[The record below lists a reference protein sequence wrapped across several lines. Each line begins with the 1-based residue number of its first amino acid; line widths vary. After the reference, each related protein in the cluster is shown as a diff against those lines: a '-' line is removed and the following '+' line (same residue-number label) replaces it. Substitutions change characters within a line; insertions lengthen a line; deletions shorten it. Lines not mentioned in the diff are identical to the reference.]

1 MILKDLQ
8 LEIWYEDPVQF
19 YKDVFKEDPYP
30 YQTEVLLEVKKY
42 PNVKRMLICA
52 AGGTGKT
59 KLLASIA
66 LYLVSP
72 VSNHLKDPISIVIIS
87 GSKDQARNLYEYCRI
102 AFEDNDILASE
113 VDGEPLISMTRLKNR
128 SIIRAVP
135 NSLKAI
141 QGLHTDV
148 VIIDEAV
155 LAGNFIIR
163 DAFRIVAQS
172 DKDLIIL
179 SGTPMNQEG
188 GELFIEL
195 FEEENKYPEWKRFHW
210 SARDCP
216 RISTEQYL
224 EASRN
229 LPEDMFSIFWEGEP
243 YQVSGALIPLDKLK
257 IACKDVP
264 LLKRDPSGGKVV
276 GAIDWGYADP
286 TAIVILQLPRREE
299 DKINI
304 LYIDQWRREEFK
316 DLHDRI
322 VELSKEYQVEEWYTD
337 ASDVGENQRL
347 EECGLHVTPVGF
359 NQNKVEMQTHMKL
372 LFHQEK
378 IRIPNEYYDLIKQ
391 LRKYNWD
398 TKKGEDLVD
407 ALMLALYSTKREEG
421 SYYYKII

>member
-1 MILKDLQ
+1 MNLKELQ
-8 LEIWYEDPVQF
+8 LDIWENDPIQF
-19 YKDVFKEDPYP
+19 YRDIYKEDPYP
-30 YQTEVLLEVKKY
+30 YQEEVLQEIKKY
-42 PNVKRMLICA
+42 PKIKRILICA

-59 KLLASIA
+59 KLLACVA
-66 LYLVSP
+66 LYLVCIMSRIL
-72 VSNHLKDPISIVIIS
+72 NTPISLVIIS
-87 GSKDQARNLYEYCRI
+87 GSKDQARNLYEYCRV
-102 AFEDNDILASE
+102 ALQDNEILASE
-113 VDGEPLISMTRLKNR
+113 VDGEPLISMTKLKNR

-141 QGLHTDV
+141 QGLHTDI

-195 FEEENKYPEWKRFHW
+195 FQDEDQYPEWKRFHW
-210 SARDCP
+210 SAKDCP
-216 RISTEQYL
+216 SISTEQYL
-224 EASRN
+224 EASKN

-243 YQVSGALIPLDKLK
+243 YQLAGSLIPFDKLK
-257 IACKDVP
+257 IACKDIP
-264 LLKRDPSGGKVV
+264 IIKKDPNGGRII
-276 GAIDWGYADP
+276 GGIDWGWADP
-286 TAIVILQLPRREE
+286 TAIVILQLPKDPE

-304 LYIDQWRREEFK
+304 LYIDQWRREQFK

-322 VELSKEYQVEEWYTD
+322 VQLSKEYQVEEWHTD

-347 EECGLHVTPVGF
+347 EERGLNVIPIGF
-359 NQNKVEMQTHMKL
+359 NQNKVEMQTNLKL
-372 LFHQEK
+372 IFHQER

-398 TKKGEDLVD
+398 TKKGEDLID
-407 ALMLALYSTKREEG
+407 ALMLALYKTEEEG
-421 SYYYKII
+421 CYYYKIF